1 MYSEKCL
8 MFTVDVILSLL
19 LAYYVKLPDIT
30 NYTMV
35 NRTYRYFEGVP
46 LLPFGYGLY
55 VKLDDNKCC
64 CFSMQTYKLSVYR
77 SYTTF
82 NYSNLAIT
90 PAQVIAGSNVTV
102 EVSVTNTGKR
112 ASDEVKGALANHCGI
127 LFIYF

>member
-1 MYSEKCL
+1 
-8 MFTVDVILSLL
+8 MFTVGVILSLL
-19 LAYYVKLPDIT
+19 LAYYVKVPDIT

-46 LLPFGYGLY
+46 LFPFGYGLY
-55 VKLDDNKCC
+55 VKLNNKCF
-64 CFSMQTYKLSVYR
+64 FSMQTYKLSVYR